1 MQPASGRQADLKSVS
16 ARQGEGLS
24 KSFSLSFFK
33 DTSDVQKFR
42 DFNRRCTALGA
53 YRMQSGF
60 QQLLEERLDGRDAP
74 VGSYFLQRRKGAA
87 MNAIKIMV
95 PLTILGAVFLS
106 GIWFTSAMLTKDSGP
121 PIPPISRIQAMSDL
135 ATLRVQI
142 ADSFIGENEHWEV
155 RWMLHGEAVLGVDLS
170 HATYISM
177 DEDNRRAV
185 LSLPK
190 AHVISSKV
198 DHHRSVELAAKQKT
212 LLPSPGLKS
221 LRDEAW
227 QHADEKVARLARH
240 EGYLEA
246 TTLQA
251 ERVLDHLFRDVGW
264 TITYE
269 WRAGVDTKALAE
281 GVCPK

>member
-1 MQPASGRQADLKSVS
+1 MK
-16 ARQGEGLS
+16 
-24 KSFSLSFFK
+24 
-33 DTSDVQKFR
+33 T
-42 DFNRRCTALGA
+42 
-53 YRMQSGF
+53 
-60 QQLLEERLDGRDAP
+60 
-74 VGSYFLQRRKGAA
+74 
-87 MNAIKIMV
+87 IKIMV
-95 PLTILGAVFLS
+95 PLAILGAVFLS
-106 GIWFTSAMLTKDSGP
+106 GIWLASARSTEDSGP

-142 ADSFIGENEHWEV
+142 ADSMEGENKHWEV

-170 HATYISM
+170 RATYMSV
-177 DEDNRRAV
+177 DEENRRAV

-198 DHHRSVELAAKQKT
+198 DHHRSVELTAKQKT

-221 LRDEAW
+221 LRDEVW
-227 QHADEKVARLARH
+227 KHADEKVAQLARH

-251 ERVLDHLFRDVGW
+251 ERVLDRLFRDVGW

-269 WRAGVDTKALAE
+269 WQTADHTNAAAE
-281 GVCPK
+281 DARPM